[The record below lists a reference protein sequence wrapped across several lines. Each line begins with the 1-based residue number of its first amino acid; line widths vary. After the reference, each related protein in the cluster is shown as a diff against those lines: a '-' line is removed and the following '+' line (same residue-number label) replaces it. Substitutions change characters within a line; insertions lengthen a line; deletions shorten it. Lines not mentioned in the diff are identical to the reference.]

1 MFKLFNIYKYK
12 TNFNYYTLQLQED
25 VALHNSIN
33 FNMKKKK
40 KKKKKVIVNDFLKKV
55 IEFFNI
61 KFYSYIILYSI
72 NCNKYIGKIYSIII

>member
-33 FNMKKKK
+33 FNMK